1 VNVDVQASDWQ
12 TARRIAREDWR
23 SFTLEN
29 GEQSAMISSTISMP
43 ELSATVSDSGRCW
56 FR

>member
-1 VNVDVQASDWQ
+1 VINNFSAYMYIANSVNVDVQASDWQ

-29 GEQSAMISSTISMP
+29 GEQSAMICSTISM
-43 ELSATVSDSGRCW
+43 L
-56 FR
+56 